1 MKRQMA
7 AMMTGMVLAMSATTL
22 PAFAKVSPTNTQPS
36 MGAQQQKQ
44 VLRTPGAR
52 IQQQQWSVQTKKGM
66 VSRLTPSERAK
77 FKQFKAGIEQGLSP
91 IAAANKVGSTK
102 VTRLNSTN
110 NRSQT
115 STKGQ
120 YQMRLS
126 LSKKTSATIR
136 VNGQTKVVK
145 VVRVGSNVK
154 RIQTLSQSTKAR
166 YQKRT
171 TARYQKRTTAANQT
185 RPSNR
190 QTTSATLRVNGQT
203 KVVKANPTGNNVKP
217 IATSSQNQP
226 VLPR

>member
-1 MKRQMA
+1 MA

-22 PAFAKVSPTNTQPS
+22 PAFANGSRTNTQPS
-36 MGAQQQKQ
+36 IGSQQQKQ

-52 IQQQQWSVQTKKGM
+52 TQQQKWSVQTKKGM
-66 VSRLTPSERAK
+66 VSRLSPSEQAK

-91 IAAANKVGSTK
+91 QVAAKKVGSTK
-102 VTRLNSTN
+102 VTRLSSTN

-126 LSKKTSATIR
+126 LSKKTSATIQ

-154 RIQTLSQSTKAR
+154 RIQTLSPRTKA
-166 YQKRT
+166 Q
-171 TARYQKRTTAANQT
+171 YQKRTTAANQT

-190 QTTSATLRVNGQT
+190 QTTSAKLRVNGQT

-217 IATSSQNQP
+217 VPTSNQNQP